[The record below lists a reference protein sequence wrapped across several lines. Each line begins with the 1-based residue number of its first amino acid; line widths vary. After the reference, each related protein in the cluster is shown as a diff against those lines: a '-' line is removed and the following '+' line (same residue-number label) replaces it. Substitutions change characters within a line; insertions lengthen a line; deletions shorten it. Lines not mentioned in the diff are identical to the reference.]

1 MNDQVP
7 SNLDSEE
14 SGDSGAKSFYKMARV
29 LDCFGRTSGSLS
41 LTELVERTGM
51 PRTTIHRIVTSLR
64 EIGMIDQDGRRGDYR
79 LGLRMFYYGSVV
91 LANLDLNRHAHPH
104 VVALHQVTGEIVHL
118 HMFDGSQ
125 MVCIEREE
133 MGEARST
140 TLTTIEAAPI
150 HCTSVGKAF
159 LAFQDE
165 RLVRKII
172 EEEGL
177 EKRTEHTLI
186 TVEALMENLALIR
199 ERGYSTDEEED
210 SIGVQ
215 CIGAPLHDSRGRVF
229 ASISVTGPTS
239 RMPLARL
246 HGLSQSVIK
255 TADAI
260 SADLGWDP
268 TKKRR

>member
-1 MNDQVP
+1 MSDQV
-7 SNLDSEE
+7 LGFVETEE
-14 SGDSGAKSFYKMARV
+14 SRDAGAKSFYKMARV
-29 LDCFGRTSGSLS
+29 LDCFSRTSGSLS
-41 LTELVERTGM
+41 LAELTERTGM
-51 PRTTIHRIVTSLR
+51 PRTTIHRIVASLR

-91 LANLDLNRHAHPH
+91 LANLDLNRHAHSH

-133 MGEARST
+133 MGEARTT

-165 RLVRKII
+165 ALIRKII

-177 EKRTEHTLI
+177 EKRTVNTLG

-215 CIGAPLHDSRGRVF
+215 CVGAPLHDSRGRVF
-229 ASISVTGPTS
+229 ASISVSGPTS

-246 HGLSQSVIK
+246 HGLSQAVIQ

-260 SADLGWDP
+260 SAEIGWDSS
-268 TKKRR
+268 KRRR